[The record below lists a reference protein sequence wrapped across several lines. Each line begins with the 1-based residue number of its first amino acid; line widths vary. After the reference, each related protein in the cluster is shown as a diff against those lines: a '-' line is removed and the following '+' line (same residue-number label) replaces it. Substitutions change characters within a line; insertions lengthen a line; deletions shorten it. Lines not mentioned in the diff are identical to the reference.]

1 MPNLRSKRGGVTLD
15 GTVEW
20 SVQQSA
26 SMASVEGVN
35 SALNKQINKK
45 LDAGRT
51 GEIDC
56 SDFATTGYV
65 TNSTADF
72 TFFVPITGLKKNGVV
87 SNLQISSCAIRQDGY
102 ILGDGSENAH
112 FTNNIGRFE
121 ANINDAGMRIYVSNV
136 KWTQTPIN
144 NAPASM
150 VAHTFKF
157 TIS

>member
-1 MPNLRSKRGGVTLD
+1 M
-15 GTVEW
+15 
-20 SVQQSA
+20 QQSA
-26 SMASVEGVN
+26 SVASVEGVN

-56 SDFATTGYV
+56 SNLVTTGYV
-65 TNSTADF
+65 TNSSTDF
-72 TFFVPITGLKKNGVV
+72 IFFVPITGLKKNGVV
-87 SNLQISSCAIRQDGY
+87 SNLQISSCAIRQSGY
-102 ILGDGSENAH
+102 IFGDSYENAH
-112 FTNNIGRFE
+112 FTNNIKSFD
-121 ANINDAGMRIYVSNV
+121 ANINNAGMRIYIHNV

-150 VAHTFKF
+150 IAHTFKF